1 MNIFLNNTENGCKNE
16 NLPPFYVPSIHNI
29 HKNLIRGWWVLIRR
43 LLRILCSSHYHRAL
57 SLIMV
62 IPSRFVCRR
71 RKSAYQRP
79 VRSRPSR
86 HTRNRTWRNTRGIAF
101 LIRVFK
107 VRIECTE
114 CTQSHWLENSAS
126 TPFITTSASP
136 HLPLGLVM
144 IEITTATATATGLAS
159 ITTEPNAASAAPS
172 LPTVTVS
179 EFETILKESSKSIQL
194 VEFSGPQSETILV
207 KLVDG
212 TSFGISDAKESATD
226 PRSPLKV
233 LATCKGYKVPTKFT
247 GLEAALSTSTTKRK
261 KYANNRVQEAA
272 VREEAKR
279 ERMAQDERDRL
290 AAVYKM
296 QQQEEEELAAE
307 MGVKAVVVPE
317 VPDD

>member
-1 MNIFLNNTENGCKNE
+1 MK
-16 NLPPFYVPSIHNI
+16 
-29 HKNLIRGWWVLIRR
+29 
-43 LLRILCSSHYHRAL
+43 LLS
-57 SLIMV
+57 V
-62 IPSRFVCRR
+62 
-71 RKSAYQRP
+71 K
-79 VRSRPSR
+79 
-86 HTRNRTWRNTRGIAF
+86 IAF
-101 LIRVFK
+101 VSVCGILPAVSFNANTFGSTTTNR
-107 VRIECTE
+107 RSSLSSTAR
-114 CTQSHWLENSAS
+114 SA
-126 TPFITTSASP
+126 TTSNRRAFFEK
-136 HLPLGLVM
+136 
-144 IEITTATATATGLAS
+144 IATATATATATGLAS